1 MLITT
6 KLPWIIKHIDFDMF
20 LWAIEFR
27 GFMPALGFRLVEFR
41 IEGFGVYGSG
51 LQARGALGFAVSGF
65 RVSFNPK

>member
-1 MLITT
+1 MFRCLGFRIFTVFWMLIPT

-27 GFMPALGFRLVEFR
+27 GFMPALGFRLVGFR

-51 LQARGALGFAVSGF
+51 LQARGL
-65 RVSFNPK
+65 